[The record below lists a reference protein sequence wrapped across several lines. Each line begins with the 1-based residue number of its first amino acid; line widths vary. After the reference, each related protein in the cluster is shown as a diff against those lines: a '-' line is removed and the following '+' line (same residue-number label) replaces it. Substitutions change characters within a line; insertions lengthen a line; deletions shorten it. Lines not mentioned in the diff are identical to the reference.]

1 MSWRS
6 VQLRLWA
13 FVLLGAWLG
22 LLAASAAWGQGGE
35 PRTFAIRGAKVVPV
49 SSAPLENA
57 AVVVSHGII
66 TAVGT
71 NLTIP
76 PDAWVI
82 DGKGL
87 TVYPG
92 LIDGFT
98 DVGVA
103 ASAPPAPAGDGGAR
117 PRSEERRVGKECRS
131 RWSPYH

>member
-1 MSWRS
+1 MNWRS
-6 VQLRLWA
+6 VHLRLRA

-35 PRTFAIRGAKVVPV
+35 PRTFAIRGARLVPV

-57 AVVVSHGII
+57 TVVVSHGII

-103 ASAPPAPAGDGGAR
+103 ASAPPAPAGDGGSGRDRKSTRLNSSHLVISYA
-117 PRSEERRVGKECRS
+117 V
-131 RWSPYH
+131 

>member
-6 VQLRLWA
+6 VQLRLRA

-57 AVVVSHGII
+57 TVVVSRGII

-103 ASAPPAPAGDGGAR
+103 LPQSGGAA
-117 PRSEERRVGKECRS
+117 PSGGGGGGQQAAIS
-131 RWSPYH
+131 RGPED